1 MEGGGEGEAPE
12 HCKRMPLNMTG
23 PAVCLPVEYHT
34 PIKKDTYKGQKSSQ
48 YLLHPLS

>member
-23 PAVCLPVEYHT
+23 TAMWLPVEYHAAV
-34 PIKKDTYKGQKSSQ
+34 KKDAYEGQNSSQ
-48 YLLHPLS
+48 HLLHTH